1 MSSPKDKRI
10 SALKSQSFNIAS
22 VALRDA
28 WTDFVLSRQALQ
40 CTARTLANYQW
51 TLGKF
56 IAWLENQGITSPD
69 QITARHVR
77 QYLALYANKSDWYLN
92 GHARAIRTLLRFWHK
107 EGYLPQPVTFDMPK
121 VRQKRLP
128 FLTADQVARVM
139 KAADVREGAIVAFI
153 VDSGLRRQEVVNLNR
168 QDIDLKTGLVKV
180 WQGKGK
186 KDRISLIGA
195 TARRYLLRY
204 WRTCPDQRPE
214 APAFQTKDGQ
224 RLTVYGLSALL
235 ARLSKK
241 VGFRVS
247 PHALRRTFATLAL
260 QNGMD
265 LVSVQMLM
273 GHADISTTR
282 QYIQWLDSDLVAAHQ
297 KASPIDRLKQ

>member
-1 MSSPKDKRI
+1 MSSPNPKRIIASDKRFFKI
-10 SALKSQSFNIAS
+10 S
-22 VALRDA
+22 LRDGLE
-28 WTDFVLSRQALQ
+28 DFILSRVAMQ
-40 CTARTLANYQW
+40 CTKATLQIYQKLL
-51 TLGKF
+51 TPF
-56 IAWLENQGITSPD
+56 IAWLEEQGLTVP
-69 QITARHVR
+69 QEVTARHVR
-77 QYLALYANKSDWYLN
+77 QYLALYADKSDWYLN
-92 GHARAIRTLLRFWHK
+92 GIARAIRTLVRFWHQ
-107 EGYLPQPVTFDMPK
+107 EGYLSQPVTFDMPK
-121 VRQKRLP
+121 VRQKRLA
-128 FLTADQVARVM
+128 FLSADQVAKVMRV
-139 KAADVREGAIVAFI
+139 ADVREAALVAFI

-241 VGFRVS
+241 VGFRVG

-273 GHADISTTR
+273 GHADITTTR
-282 QYIQWLDSDLVAAHQ
+282 QYIQWLDGDLVAAHQ
-297 KASPIDRLKQ
+297 KASPIDRLRR